1 MAGQCCSQALLS
13 WLIAWSRRRPCPCC
27 ACTPL
32 LQSLTLSTSA
42 WRAAWRWCVTAWSR
56 RQPCSCCCPP
66 PHSTRPISSTCAGK
80 LANLSALKE
89 HSLVVMQ
96 DTCVGYDAIQVGTA
110 SWCRTTLTALWTYSI
125 LFQCPYSGKRKVLL
139 TNIQM
144 MSQILS
150 IYN

>member
-1 MAGQCCSQALLS
+1 MLQSSIVAVTYCMVQE
-13 WLIAWSRRRPCPCC
+13 
-27 ACTPL
+27 TPL
-32 LQSLTLSTSA
+32 PLLCLYTTAPIPHSLNDAVTSA

-110 SWCRTTLTALWTYSI
+110 RWCRTTLTALLTHSI